1 MPRSS
6 HLSHS
11 RLISSSSFSFS
22 FKGDPTVLKLSAEIG
37 WKALRDSVEQMGSG
51 KFTELVWPLTAEDPD
66 DAFSS
71 IPYEKVVS
79 LCLSLCVSL
88 SLPLS
93 SLSVSLPPSL
103 CLSVS
108 LSTSTSYLHDRVSIF
123 SIVWKLLL
131 GQLLSKS
138 SPRIISPLTSS
149 VWSRVKIS
157 KIIFFVSLLAIQRL
171 MLLIGMRYS
180 MPLVSEL

>member
-1 MPRSS
+1 MDCLAREKDYVSVCLARPT
-6 HLSHS
+6 LSHS

-88 SLPLS
+88 SLSLSPRSLSLSLPLSASLSLSLPLPLTFTTGFQS
-93 SLSVSLPPSL
+93 SLSFGNY
-103 CLSVS
+103 CW
-108 LSTSTSYLHDRVSIF
+108 DNCFRRVR
-123 SIVWKLLL
+123 
-131 GQLLSKS
+131 Q
-138 SPRIISPLTSS
+138 
-149 VWSRVKIS
+149 
-157 KIIFFVSLLAIQRL
+157 
-171 MLLIGMRYS
+171 
-180 MPLVSEL
+180 ELYHRSQVRCGLE